1 MDDLLTVKQVAII
14 LKVHQLTIRRY
25 INEGKLKAIR
35 IAGNIRITHK
45 DLQDFSE
52 NYIPN
57 STSKKNP
64 GQSISTSPFSA
75 NDPLFRIKGRGVS
88 IDKF

>member
-1 MDDLLTVKQVAII
+1 MEDLLTVKQVAII

-35 IAGNIRITHK
+35 LAGNIRISQK
-45 DLQDFSE
+45 DLHDFSE

-57 STSKKNP
+57 SSAKRSQSTTSA
-64 GQSISTSPFSA
+64 STPFSA
-75 NDPLFRIKGRGVS
+75 NDPLFRIKGRGIS
-88 IDKF
+88 INKF